1 MCKQKFEFFN
11 YVRSKILTVNWQF
24 SNLMTSAAH
33 RFRSVEFWI
42 TGLIFS
48 TVLECRKNNKYSIF
62 KIQNSKFKIRYSK
75 LVSYQGNKTWA
86 QFLIFQKWIIHIAD
100 MQKSLDLPQQFPN
113 EILNFG
119 SLCLCKTLHNWQN
132 KPGEKLRTP
141 IDHSPQIW
149 QNIFI
154 QKTIR
159 WWTVMSL
166 EKRVSFIR

>member
-1 MCKQKFEFFN
+1 
-11 YVRSKILTVNWQF
+11 
-24 SNLMTSAAH
+24 MTLAAH

-42 TGLIFS
+42 TVLIFS
-48 TVLECRKNNKYSIF
+48 TVLACRKNNKYWIF
-62 KIQNSKFKIRYSK
+62 KIQN
-75 LVSYQGNKTWA
+75 W
-86 QFLIFQKWIIHIAD
+86 IFQIGDLPRKLEHNFWFFKNELYALLMNTD
-100 MQKSLDLPQQFPN
+100 CKKVLDLPQQFLN

-132 KPGEKLRTP
+132 KPGEKLWTP
-141 IDHSPQIW
+141 INHSPQIW

-166 EKRVSFIR
+166 EKTNEFLSFNFNKLKDKYFRIKI